1 MIEFQT
7 SPDQYK
13 HWALSINGGV
23 ARLSMDVQEDQT
35 LAEGYKLKLN
45 SYDLGVDIELADAI
59 QRLRFEHPAVRAVV
73 ITSLKPRIFCAG
85 ANIYMLGTSSH
96 AFKVNFCKFTNETRC
111 AIEDDSRHSGR
122 HYIAALNGTA
132 SGGGYEL
139 AIACDEIY
147 LVDDGNSAV
156 SLPEVPLLG
165 VLPGTGGLTRLVDKR
180 KVRRDRADVFS
191 TLAEGLKGKR
201 AKEWGLIDDSFPT
214 SKFQEAVDAR
224 VSEIVNS
231 RSDRFSFPSPSWE
244 RGQGRGLYGANPSP
258 SIPLPEGGA
267 KSGIKLNT
275 FEVESTDDTRNYKY
289 VSLKLNRAKRYADLT
304 LHGPE
309 ADLPTTPDEI
319 QELGDSY
326 WPLSAYRE
334 LDDALLY
341 LRVNEPEIGL
351 VCLRTEGNIDDVLAV
366 DQMLAAN
373 RDHWLIREIILYMAR
388 VLRRLD
394 LTAKSFFAIVEP
406 GSCFA
411 GNLLEL
417 ALASDR
423 SYMLNNPDDN
433 LEIATSELN
442 AGALPMSNG
451 FTRLQ
456 SRFLAEPE
464 KVDELLNGNAQTEGP
479 LAPGKMPAR
488 RYDTEAAEEAG
499 LITFAPDDLDWEDEI
514 RLAIEERTSLSPDAL
529 TGMEASL
536 RFAGPETMDT
546 KIYGRLTAW
555 QNWIFQR
562 PNAVGPNGALTNYG
576 KPTKARFDYKRT

>member
-1 MIEFQT
+1 MINFQT
-7 SPDQYK
+7 SPDKYR
-13 HWALSINGGV
+13 HWKLNIDGQV
-23 ARLSMDVQEDQT
+23 ATLSMDVQEDET

-59 QRLRFEHPAVRAVV
+59 QRLRFEHPHVSAVV

-122 HYIAALNGTA
+122 RYLAALNGTA

-191 TLAEGLKGKR
+191 TLAEGLKGRR
-201 AKEWGLIDDSFPT
+201 AKEWGLIDDYYPT
-214 SKFQEAVDAR
+214 SRFQESLKAR
-224 VSEIVNS
+224 VDQIVNDDP
-231 RSDRFSFPSPSWE
+231 RS
-244 RGQGRGLYGANPSP
+244 AT
-258 SIPLPEGGA
+258 
-267 KSGIKLNT
+267 GIKLNPLQ
-275 FEVESTDDTRNYKY
+275 FESTDGSRNYRY
-289 VSLKLNRAKRYADLT
+289 VKVTLHRDQRYADLT
-304 LHGPE
+304 IHGPE
-309 ADLPTTPDEI
+309 GKQPGTPEEI
-319 QELGDSY
+319 QEAGDSY
-326 WPLSAYRE
+326 WPLQAYRE
-334 LDDALLY
+334 LDDALLHM
-341 LRVNEPEIGL
+341 RVNEPLIGL
-351 VCLRTEGNIDDVLAV
+351 VCIRSEGNIDAVLSV
-366 DQMLAAN
+366 DQTLATH
-373 RDHWLIREIILYMAR
+373 REHWLVREIVLHMSR

-394 LTAKSFFAIVEP
+394 LTAKSFFSIIEP
-406 GSCFA
+406 NGCFA

-417 ALASDR
+417 VLASDR
-423 SYMLNNPDDN
+423 SYMLNDPDAG
-433 LEIATSELN
+433 ETQVAVSELN
-442 AGALPMSNG
+442 AGAFPMSNG
-451 FTRLQ
+451 LTRLE
-456 SRFLAEPE
+456 SRFLADPHRLE
-464 KVDELLNGNAQTEGP
+464 ELFGEQ
-479 LAPGKMPAR
+479 R
-488 RYDTEAAEEAG
+488 QFDVEEADAHG
-499 LITFAPDDLDWEDEI
+499 LVTFAPDELDWEDEI

-562 PNAVGPNGALTNYG
+562 PNAVGEKGALTNYG
-576 KPTKARFDYKRT
+576 KPTQAQFDFKRT

>member
-1 MIEFQT
+1 MVNFQT
-7 SPDQYK
+7 SPEQYK
-13 HWALSINGGV
+13 HWKLSIEGAV
-23 ARLSMDVQEDQT
+23 AKLSMDVQEDET

-59 QRLRFEHPAVRAVV
+59 QRIRFEHPQVRAVV

-122 HYIAALNGTA
+122 RFIAALNGTA

-147 LVDDGNSAV
+147 LVDDGNSAI

-201 AKEWGLIDDSFPT
+201 AKEWGLIDGTFPT
-214 SKFQEAVDAR
+214 SKFQEAIDGRVAQVVNAHHDASR
-224 VSEIVNS
+224 ADGIRLSE
-231 RSDRFSFPSPSWE
+231 F
-244 RGQGRGLYGANPSP
+244 
-258 SIPLPEGGA
+258 
-267 KSGIKLNT
+267 K
-275 FEVESTDDTRNYKY
+275 VESTGNTRDYRY
-289 VSLKLNRAKRYADLT
+289 VSLKFHREKRYADLT
-304 LHGPE
+304 VRAPE
-309 ADLPTTPDEI
+309 SDLPTEPDEI
-319 QELGDSY
+319 QKLGDRY
-326 WPLSAYRE
+326 WPLRAFRE
-334 LDDALLY
+334 LDDALLH

-351 VCLRTEGNIDDVLAV
+351 VCLRTEGAIDDVLSV
-366 DQMLAAN
+366 DATLAAN

-394 LTAKSFFAIVEP
+394 LTAKSFFTFVEP

-411 GNLLEL
+411 GSLLEL
-417 ALASDR
+417 LLASDR
-423 SYMLNNPDDN
+423 SYMLNDPDQAID
-433 LEIATSELN
+433 IAVGGLN
-442 AGALPMSNG
+442 GGGLPMSNG
-451 FTRLQ
+451 LTRLQ

-464 KVDELLNGNAQTEGP
+464 KVDEVLAHEG
-479 LAPGKMPAR
+479 R
-488 RYDTEAAEEAG
+488 FDTEAAEASG
-499 LITFAPDDLDWEDEI
+499 LVTFAPDDLDWEDEI

-536 RFAGPETMDT
+536 RFAGPETLDT

-562 PNAVGPNGALTNYG
+562 PNAVGPQGALTNYG
-576 KPTKARFDYKRT
+576 KPTQAVFDYKRT

>member
-1 MIEFQT
+1 MINFQT
-7 SPDQYK
+7 SPEQYK
-13 HWALSINGGV
+13 HWKLIVDGAV
-23 ARLSMDVQEDQT
+23 ATVSMDVQEDQT
-35 LAEGYKLKLN
+35 LADGYKLKLN

-59 QRLRFEHPAVRAVV
+59 QRLRFEHPQVRAVIV
-73 ITSLKPRIFCAG
+73 TSLKPRIFCAG

-122 HYIAALNGTA
+122 RYIAALNGTA

-201 AKEWGLIDDSFPT
+201 ATEWGLIDGTFPT
-214 SKFQEAVDAR
+214 SKFAESIAAR
-224 VSEIVNS
+224 VSEVTQAVSLRPVESSQVSEVTASAGLGADDRYQANS
-231 RSDRFSFPSPSWE
+231 L
-244 RGQGRGLYGANPSP
+244 LYNG
-258 SIPLPEGGA
+258 
-267 KSGIKLNT
+267 GIKLHPLAVKHEADRRDYECVRLT
-275 FEVESTDDTRNYKY
+275 
-289 VSLKLNRAKRYADLT
+289 LNREQRYANLT
-304 LHGPE
+304 VRAPE
-309 ADLPTTPDEI
+309 LDLPATPEEI
-319 QELGDSY
+319 QKLGAAY
-326 WPLSAYRE
+326 WPLRAYRE

-351 VCLRTEGNIDDVLAV
+351 VCLHTEGGIDNVLAV
-366 DQMLAAN
+366 DETLATH
-373 RDHWLIREIILYMAR
+373 RDHWLISEIILHMAR

-394 LTAKSFFAIVEP
+394 LTAKSFFALIGP

-417 ALASDR
+417 ALAADR
-423 SYMLNNPDDN
+423 SYMLNNPDERIE
-433 LEIATSELN
+433 LRTSELN
-442 AGALPMSNG
+442 LAAFPMSNG
-451 FTRLQ
+451 LTRLQ
-456 SRFLAEPE
+456 SRFLAEPDRVE
-464 KVDELLNGNAQTEGP
+464 RVLAHHGP
-479 LAPGKMPAR
+479 L
-488 RYDTEAAEEAG
+488 DTEAADEAG

-514 RLAIEERTSLSPDAL
+514 RVAIEERTALSPDAL

-536 RFAGPETMDT
+536 RFAGPESMDT
-546 KIYGRLTAW
+546 KIFGRLTAW

-562 PNAVGPNGALTNYG
+562 PNAVGPQGALTNYG
-576 KPTKARFDYKRT
+576 KPTQAQFDYKRT

>member
-1 MIEFQT
+1 MINFQT

-13 HWALSINGGV
+13 HWRLSITGAV
-23 ARLSMDVQEDQT
+23 ATLTMDVQEDVT

-45 SYDLGVDIELADAI
+45 SYDLGVDIELADAV
-59 QRLRFEHPAVRAVV
+59 QRLRFEHPQVKAVV
-73 ITSLKPRIFCAG
+73 VTSLKPRIFCAG

-122 HYIAALNGTA
+122 RYIAALNGTA

-147 LVDDGNSAV
+147 LVDDGNSAI

-201 AKEWGLIDDSFPT
+201 AKEWGLIDDYFPT
-214 SKFQEAVDAR
+214 SKFQESIDTR
-224 VSEIVNS
+224 VSEIVSGVKQTVSLRTDAEVGGLSNS
-231 RSDRFSFPSPSWE
+231 EPSQTNSL
-244 RGQGRGLYGANPSP
+244 LY
-258 SIPLPEGGA
+258 
-267 KSGIKLNT
+267 GIKLNPLQK
-275 FEVESTDDTRNYKY
+275 ELKPAGVEYKY
-289 VSLKLNRAKRYADLT
+289 VNLILNSEQRYADLT
-304 LHGPE
+304 LRGPE
-309 ADLPTTPDEI
+309 NDLPTTPEEI
-319 QELGDSY
+319 QKLGDSY
-326 WPLSAYRE
+326 WPLQVYRE
-334 LDDALLY
+334 VDDALLH

-351 VCLRTEGNIDDVLAV
+351 VCIRTQGSIDDVLAV
-366 DQMLAAN
+366 DKTLVAN
-373 RDHWLIREIILYMAR
+373 KDHWLVREILLYMAR

-411 GNLLEL
+411 GNLMEL
-417 ALASDR
+417 LLASDR
-423 SYMLNNPDDN
+423 SYMLRDD
-433 LEIATSELN
+433 EDKVGISVSELN
-442 AGALPMSNG
+442 GGLLSMSNG
-451 FTRLQ
+451 LTRLQ
-456 SRFLAEPE
+456 SRFLATPE
-464 KVDELLNGNAQTEGP
+464 RVDQIMGQATP
-479 LAPGKMPAR
+479 F
-488 RYDTEAAEEAG
+488 DTASAEEAG

-514 RLAIEERTSLSPDAL
+514 RVAIEERTSLSPDAL

-562 PNAVGPNGALTNYG
+562 PNAVGPEGALTNYG
-576 KPTKARFDYKRT
+576 KPTQAHFDFRRT

>member
-1 MIEFQT
+1 MINFQT
-7 SPDQYK
+7 SPDQYY
-13 HWALSINGGV
+13 HWKLEIDGPV

-35 LAEGYKLKLN
+35 LAGGYKLKLN
-45 SYDLGVDIELADAI
+45 SYDLGVDIELADAV
-59 QRLRFEHPAVRAVV
+59 QRLRFEHPQVRVVV

-111 AIEDDSRHSGR
+111 AIEDDSIHSGR
-122 HYIAALNGTA
+122 RYIAALNGTA

-201 AKEWGLIDDSFPT
+201 ARDWGLINDTFPT
-214 SKFQEAVDAR
+214 SKFQEAIDAR
-224 VSEIVNS
+224 VAEATGSSGNGS
-231 RSDRFSFPSPSWE
+231 AP
-244 RGQGRGLYGANPSP
+244 N
-258 SIPLPEGGA
+258 
-267 KSGIKLNT
+267 GIKLEPLQ
-275 FEVESTDDTRNYKY
+275 FESSDNARSYKY
-289 VSLKLNRAKRYADLT
+289 VSVELHRDKRYADLT
-304 LHGPE
+304 VRGPE
-309 ADLPTTPDEI
+309 AGLPTSPDEI
-319 QELGDSY
+319 QKLGDSY
-326 WPLSAYRE
+326 WPLRAFRE

-341 LRVNEPEIGL
+341 LRVNEPETGL
-351 VCLRTEGNIDDVLAV
+351 VCLRTEGDIDSVLAV
-366 DQMLAAN
+366 DKTLTAN
-373 RDHWLIREIILYMAR
+373 REHWLIREVILNMAR

-394 LTAKSFFAIVEP
+394 LTAKSFFAIIEP

-411 GNLLEL
+411 GSLLEL
-417 ALASDR
+417 MLASDR
-423 SYMLNNPDDN
+423 SYMLNDPDQTI
-433 LEIATSELN
+433 EIITSELN

-451 FTRLQ
+451 LTRLH
-456 SRFLAEPE
+456 SRFLAEPDKAE
-464 KVDELLNGNAQTEGP
+464 EVLAHEGA
-479 LAPGKMPAR
+479 L
-488 RYDTEAAEEAG
+488 DTEAAEAAG
-499 LITFAPDDLDWEDEI
+499 LVTFAPDDLDWEDEI
-514 RLAIEERTSLSPDAL
+514 RVAIEERTSLSPDAL

-546 KIYGRLTAW
+546 KIFGRLTAW

-562 PNAVGPNGALTNYG
+562 PNAVGPQGALTNYG
-576 KPTKARFDYKRT
+576 KPTQAQFDYKRT

>member
-1 MIEFQT
+1 MINFQT
-7 SPDQYK
+7 APEQYQ
-13 HWALSINGGV
+13 HWKLSVEGPV

-35 LAEGYKLKLN
+35 LADGYKLKLN

-59 QRLRFEHPAVRAVV
+59 QRIRFEHPEVRVV
-73 ITSLKPRIFCAG
+73 VVTSLKPRIFCAG

-111 AIEDDSRHSGR
+111 AMEDDSRHSGR
-122 HYIAALNGTA
+122 RYLAVLNGTA

-214 SKFQEAVDAR
+214 SKFQDAIESR
-224 VSEIVNS
+224 VRDLE
-231 RSDRFSFPSPSWE
+231 
-244 RGQGRGLYGANPSP
+244 QANGSADNT
-258 SIPLPEGGA
+258 GV
-267 KSGIKLNT
+267 KLNPLEFAAT
-275 FEVESTDDTRNYKY
+275 GNGREYKY
-289 VSLKLNRAKRYADLT
+289 VSVKLDRDQRLADLT
-304 LHGPE
+304 VRGPE
-309 ADLPTTPDEI
+309 ADLPTTPEEM
-319 QELGDSY
+319 QKLGDAY
-326 WPLSAYRE
+326 WPLRAYRE
-334 LDDALLY
+334 LDDVLLH
-341 LRVNEPEIGL
+341 LRVNEPETGL
-351 VCLRTEGNIDDVLAV
+351 VCLRTEGSIENVLAV
-366 DQMLAAN
+366 DKTLAAN
-373 RDHWLIREIILYMAR
+373 REHWLMREIILNMAR

-394 LTAKSFFAIVEP
+394 LTAKSFFAIIEP

-417 ALASDR
+417 MLASDR
-423 SYMLNNPDDN
+423 TYMLNDPDRTIG
-433 LEIATSELN
+433 IAISELN
-442 AGALPMSNG
+442 AGALLMSNG
-451 FTRLQ
+451 LARVQ
-456 SRFLAEPE
+456 SRFLAEPD
-464 KVDELLNGNAQTEGP
+464 KVDEVLAHEGP
-479 LAPGKMPAR
+479 F
-488 RYDTEAAEEAG
+488 DTEAAEEAG
-499 LITFAPDDLDWEDEI
+499 LVTFAPDDLDWEDEI

-536 RFAGPETMDT
+536 RFAGPESMDT
-546 KIYGRLTAW
+546 KIFGRLTAW

-562 PNAVGPNGALTNYG
+562 PNAVGPQGALTNYG
-576 KPTKARFDYKRT
+576 KPTQAQFDYKRT

>member
-1 MIEFQT
+1 MINFQT

-13 HWALSINGGV
+13 HWRLQIDAPV
-23 ARLSMDVQEDQT
+23 ATLSMDVQEDQT

-45 SYDLGVDIELADAI
+45 SYDLGVDIELADAV
-59 QRLRFEHPAVRAVV
+59 QRLRFEHPEVRAVV

-85 ANIYMLGTSSH
+85 ANIYMLGSSSH

-122 HYIAALNGTA
+122 KYIAALNGTA

-201 AKEWGLIDDSFPT
+201 AKDWGLIDDFFPT
-214 SKFQEAVDAR
+214 SKFQESIKTCV
-224 VSEIVNS
+224 EKIVKEVAP
-231 RSDRFSFPSPSWE
+231 PSP
-244 RGQGRGLYGANPSP
+244 
-258 SIPLPEGGA
+258 
-267 KSGIKLNT
+267 GIKLNP
-275 FEVESTDDTRNYKY
+275 
-289 VSLKLNRAKRYADLT
+289 LKLEANADSREYRFVKLRLDRDKRCANLMIR
-304 LHGPE
+304 GPE
-309 ADLPTTPDEI
+309 EDLPGTPDAIEKA
-319 QELGDSY
+319 GDSY
-326 WPLSAYRE
+326 WPLQAYRE
-334 LDDALLY
+334 LDDALLH
-341 LRVNEPEIGL
+341 LRVNEPEIGV
-351 VCLRTEGNIDDVLAV
+351 VCLRTEGDLEKVLTV
-366 DQMLAAN
+366 DRTLAEHRN
-373 RDHWLIREIILYMAR
+373 HWLVREILLHMAR

-394 LTAKSFFAIVEP
+394 LTAKSFFAVIEP

-417 ALASDR
+417 VCGADR
-423 SYMLNNPDDN
+423 SYMLNDPEAPIY
-433 LEIATSELN
+433 LQVSELN
-442 AGALPMSNG
+442 GGALPMSNRL
-451 FTRLQ
+451 TRLQ
-456 SRFLAEPE
+456 SRFLAEPDRVQE
-464 KVDELLNGNAQTEGP
+464 ILKHGAAFD
-479 LAPGKMPAR
+479 
-488 RYDTEAAEEAG
+488 AEEAEAAG
-499 LITFAPDDLDWEDEI
+499 LVTFAPDDLDWEDEI
-514 RLAIEERTSLSPDAL
+514 RVAIEERTSLSPDAL

-562 PNAVGPNGALTNYG
+562 PNAVGEHGALTNYG
-576 KPTKARFDYKRT
+576 KPTQAQFDYKRT

>member
-1 MIEFQT
+1 MINFQT
-7 SPDQYK
+7 SPETYK
-13 HWALSINGGV
+13 HWKLSIAGTV
-23 ARLSMDVQEDQT
+23 ATLSMDVQEDQT
-35 LAEGYKLKLN
+35 LADGYKLKLN

-59 QRLRFEHPAVRAVV
+59 QRIRFEHPGVRAVV
-73 ITSLKPRIFCAG
+73 VTSLKPRIFCAG

-122 HYIAALNGTA
+122 RYLAALNGTA

-201 AKEWGLIDDSFPT
+201 ATEWGLIDDSFPT
-214 SKFQEAVDAR
+214 SKFQESIDAR
-224 VSEIVNS
+224 VAQIVNL
-231 RSDRFSFPSPSWE
+231 RSADAQVNNLRH
-244 RGQGRGLYGANPSP
+244 N
-258 SIPLPEGGA
+258 
-267 KSGIKLNT
+267 GIKLNPLE
-275 FEVESTDDTRNYKY
+275 FKSTDDSREYKY
-289 VSLKLNRAKRYADLT
+289 IGLKLHREKRYADLSVR
-304 LHGPE
+304 GPE
-309 ADLPTTPDEI
+309 ASLPVTPEEM
-319 QELGDSY
+319 QKLGDSY
-326 WPLSAYRE
+326 WPLQAYRE

-351 VCLRTEGNIDDVLAV
+351 VCLRTRGNAGNVSAID
-366 DQMLAAN
+366 QTLAAN
-373 RDHWLIREIILYMAR
+373 RKHWLVREIILYMAR

-394 LTAKSFFAIVEP
+394 LTAKSLFAIIEP

-417 ALASDR
+417 VLASDR
-423 SYMLNNPDDN
+423 SYMLNNPDETV
-433 LEIATSELN
+433 EIMPSELN
-442 AGALPMSNG
+442 AGALLMSNG
-451 FTRLQ
+451 LARIQ
-456 SRFLAEPE
+456 SRYLFEPS
-464 KVDELLNGNAQTEGP
+464 KVDEV
-479 LAPGKMPAR
+479 LAHKGSF
-488 RYDTEAAEEAG
+488 DTQAANEAG
-499 LITFAPDDLDWEDEI
+499 LVTFAPDDLDWDDEI

-536 RFAGPETMDT
+536 RFAGPESMDT
-546 KIYGRLTAW
+546 KIFGRLTAW

-562 PNAVGPNGALTNYG
+562 PNAVGPQGALTNYG
-576 KPTKARFDYKRT
+576 KPTQAQFDYKRT

>member
-1 MIEFQT
+1 MSNPEILFQT
-7 SPDQYK
+7 SPEQYK
-13 HWALSINGGV
+13 HWRLEITGPV
-23 ARLSMDVQEDQT
+23 ATLSMDVQEDET
-35 LAEGYKLKLN
+35 LADGYKLKLN
-45 SYDLGVDIELADAI
+45 SYDLGVDIELADAV
-59 QRLRFEHPAVRAVV
+59 QRIRFEHPEVRAVI

-85 ANIYMLGTSSH
+85 ANIYMLGSSSH

-111 AIEDDSRHSGR
+111 AIEDDSGHSGR
-122 HYIAALNGTA
+122 RYIAALNGTA

-201 AKEWGLIDDSFPT
+201 AKEWGLIDGYFPT
-214 SKFQEAVDAR
+214 SKFQESIDAR
-224 VSEIVNS
+224 VKQLVNNTA
-231 RSDRFSFPSPSWE
+231 PAE
-244 RGQGRGLYGANPSP
+244 
-258 SIPLPEGGA
+258 
-267 KSGIKLNT
+267 GIKLPPLE
-275 FEVESTDDTRNYKY
+275 FETADDARNYQY
-289 VSLKLNRAKRYADLT
+289 VKLKLNRDQRYADLT
-304 LHGPE
+304 VHAPEGPQ
-309 ADLPTTPDEI
+309 PTTADQI
-319 QELGDSY
+319 HELGAAY
-326 WPLSAYRE
+326 WPLQAYRE
-334 LDDALLY
+334 LDDALLH
-341 LRVNEPEIGL
+341 LRVNEPLIGL
-351 VCLRTEGNIDDVLAV
+351 VCLRTEGDAETVLSID
-366 DQMLAAN
+366 QTLAAN
-373 RDHWLIREIILYMAR
+373 HDHWLVREITLYMAR

-417 ALASDR
+417 LLASDR
-423 SYMLNNPDDN
+423 SYMLMDSDAS
-433 LEIATSELN
+433 LAVSQLN
-442 AGALPMSNG
+442 QGAFPMSNG
-451 FTRLQ
+451 LTRMQ

-464 KVDELLNGNAQTEGP
+464 KLDEVFGDKKTF
-479 LAPGKMPAR
+479 
-488 RYDTEAAEEAG
+488 DTDEADDLG

-514 RLAIEERTSLSPDAL
+514 RVAIEERTSLSPDAL

-562 PNAVGPNGALTNYG
+562 PNAVGPEGALTNYG
-576 KPTKARFDYKRT
+576 KPTQAHFDYKRT

>member
-1 MIEFQT
+1 MINFHT

-13 HWALSINGGV
+13 HWKLSFDGPV
-23 ARLSMDVQEDQT
+23 ASLSMDVQEDET

-59 QRLRFEHPAVRAVV
+59 QRIRFEHPEVRAVV
-73 ITSLKPRIFCAG
+73 VTSLKPRIFCAG

-122 HYIAALNGTA
+122 RYLAALNGTA

-201 AKEWGLIDDSFPT
+201 AKEWGLIDDTFTT
-214 SKFQEAVDAR
+214 SKFQEGVDAR
-224 VSEIVNS
+224 VAQIVNLL
-231 RSDRFSFPSPSWE
+231 SDLPSPSWE
-244 RGQGRGLYGANPSP
+244 RGQGRGLDGAKPSP
-258 SIPLPEGGA
+258 LIPLPGGGE
-267 KSGIKLNT
+267 KSGIKLNPL
-275 FEVESTDDTRNYKY
+275 EVETTSDSRNYKN
-289 VSLKLNRAKRYADLT
+289 VSLKLHRDKRYADLT
-304 LHGPE
+304 VHGPE
-309 ADLPTTPDEI
+309 ANLPTSLDEI
-319 QELGDSY
+319 QKLGDSY
-326 WPLSAYRE
+326 WPLRAYRE
-334 LDDALLY
+334 LDDALLH

-351 VCLRTEGNIDDVLAV
+351 VCVRTQGSINDLLAV
-366 DQMLAAN
+366 DKTLTAN
-373 RDHWLIREIILYMAR
+373 RDHWLIREIILQMAR
-388 VLRRLD
+388 TLRRLD

-417 ALASDR
+417 LLASDR
-423 SYMLNNPDDN
+423 SYMLNNPD
-433 LEIATSELN
+433 ETVQIALSELN
-442 AGALPMSNG
+442 PGAFPMSNG
-451 FTRLQ
+451 LTRLE
-456 SRFLAEPE
+456 SRFLAEPKKAYE
-464 KVDELLNGNAQTEGP
+464 AFAHDGAF
-479 LAPGKMPAR
+479 
-488 RYDTEAAEEAG
+488 DTETADAFG
-499 LITFAPDDLDWEDEI
+499 LVTFAPDDLDWDDEI

-576 KPTKARFDYKRT
+576 KPTQAQFDFKRT